1 MLSFDQLNLK
11 FTNNVKKNKKEN
23 KKGTTAA
30 IIQMSDQLIDSI
42 LGDTIRNHKTSNI
55 QFHPGA
61 IDNHESFASSK
72 SPIN

>member
-30 IIQMSDQLIDSI
+30 II
-42 LGDTIRNHKTSNI
+42 
-55 QFHPGA
+55 
-61 IDNHESFASSK
+61 
-72 SPIN
+72 